1 MDLDTYV
8 AAHRGEWDELDRLV
22 RRSRRPRS
30 MTGDDL
36 DRLVALYLKAGAHLS
51 FVRSA
56 FPDPALVD
64 RLSGLV
70 TRGRA
75 AVTGAR
81 DPAWRDVARFLTV
94 TFPAAVYIRRWW
106 ALGAAGGSIAVAF
119 ALGVWIVH
127 DPTVRASLIPAS
139 QVRALVNHQFSAYY
153 RSAPAGAFAAK
164 VWTNNV
170 VVSGEALVL
179 GVALGLPTLF
189 VLAQNAVNVGA
200 AGGYLAAYGR
210 TGEFFQL
217 ILPHGMLELTTVFIA
232 AAAGLRLGWRVI
244 DPGPL
249 PRGRALAAEG
259 RGAVTIAL
267 GAIATLACSGVLEA
281 FVTPSPLP
289 AWVRIGLGALAEIG
303 FLTLVI
309 VRGGRAVRSGVT
321 DDLDS
326 DLAGD
331 ARPVV

>member
-1 MDLDTYV
+1 MDLDGYV
-8 AAHRGEWDELDRLV
+8 AAHRGEWEELDRLATL
-22 RRSRRPRS
+22 SRRPRS
-30 MTGDDL
+30 MSAVEL
-36 DRLVALYLKAGAHLS
+36 DRLVSLYQRVAAQLS
-51 FVRSA
+51 FVRST

-75 AVTGAR
+75 AVTGSR
-81 DPAWRDVARFLTV
+81 DPSWREVARFLTV
-94 TFPAAVYIRRWW
+94 TFPAAVYVRRWW
-106 ALGAAGGSIAVAF
+106 ALGAAVSSIVVAL
-119 ALGVWIVH
+119 ALGVWLAH
-127 DPTVRASLIPAS
+127 DPTLQAALLPPA
-139 QVRALVNHQFSAYY
+139 QVRDLVDHQFSAYY

-179 GVALGLPTLF
+179 GVAFGVPTVF
-189 VLAQNAVNVGA
+189 VLLENAVNVGA
-200 AGGYLAAYGR
+200 SGGYLAAYGR

-217 ILPHGMLELTTVFIA
+217 ILPHGMLELTTVFVA
-232 AAAGLRLGWRVI
+232 AAAGLRLGWRLI
-244 DPGPL
+244 DPGQL
-249 PRGRALAAEG
+249 PRGRALAEEG

-289 AWVRIGLGALAEIG
+289 AWARIGLGGLAEAG
-303 FLTLVI
+303 FLALVI
-309 VRGGRAVRSGVT
+309 VRGGRAVRAGVT
-321 DDLDS
+321 GGLDPE
-326 DLAGD
+326 LEGD